1 MWGRIKNRESSFA
14 CYRTTPLIHTGYA
27 YSERALAETGT
38 DQDWLAIPWNSN
50 RGSRTSRDPIHNKL
64 PQAAT
69 IPLCR
74 VVSAPRLNAAGRD
87 LPALA
92 EWLVGSSRPGG
103 PTMKRH
109 ERKAALR
116 GHQSYSDDRHVDS
129 RSLRSRSAQEF
140 ASSVK

>member
-27 YSERALAETGT
+27 YSERALTETGT

-74 VVSAPRLNAAGRD
+74 VASAPLLNMRGPRLRYGYPLGVRQEKWLREDAATDHVILPRVVRLIAVARD
-87 LPALA
+87 PLA
-92 EWLVGSSRPGG
+92 HLGERSGS
-103 PTMKRH
+103 
-109 ERKAALR
+109 
-116 GHQSYSDDRHVDS
+116 V
-129 RSLRSRSAQEF
+129 
-140 ASSVK
+140 